1 MISVSPLHRR
11 PAAPWAAPDQLMA
24 EVVGPTPEFWEVACS
39 FSGLL
44 WFSSSQYVTITTH
57 ITIISIII
65 TTYSRVERLQVFFGG
80 FFDSHHLS
88 GDLIP
93 VPRKIE
99 TQNKRFES
107 FKLRIKVV
115 QIYTFWCSG
124 FSTLPFLY
132 SPLFRPQNHCQAR
145 RLAVTNRPWAP
156 VHKLNFGLLKCGT
169 KSLSLT
175 FREWSKYHDYNVMTS
190 PGPLQAHANQNLHG
204 FSDTERTPI

>member
-1 MISVSPLHRR
+1 MICISSSSKIKIWISKISLSNMISESPPHRR

-107 FKLRIKVV
+107 FKLRSKVV
-115 QIYTFWCSG
+115 KIYTFWCSG

-132 SPLFRPQNHCQAR
+132 HHFSGLKIIAKPEGWLSQIGHEP
-145 RLAVTNRPWAP
+145 RL
-156 VHKLNFGLLKCGT
+156 
-169 KSLSLT
+169 
-175 FREWSKYHDYNVMTS
+175 
-190 PGPLQAHANQNLHG
+190 
-204 FSDTERTPI
+204 